1 MSKNNGD
8 KPTRYEQGQ
17 ARKYEKIDPELTA
30 ALRKPPK
37 DRTWEDTFII
47 ATRLTY
53 WGAREGTRL
62 ETYAG

>member
-1 MSKNNGD
+1 MAKNNGD
-8 KPTRYEQGQ
+8 KPTRYEERK

-37 DRTWEDTFII
+37 ERTWQDNFLI
-47 ATRLTY
+47 AARLTY
-53 WGAREGTRL
+53 WSAREGTRL